1 MNGSIFRKAIAI
13 GILSSTFGIAS
24 IALSTTSASASSVI
38 TAATAA
44 LPKFGDNG
52 PEVVR
57 LQEAIMARGFT
68 IKGGVTGTYS
78 EATRSA
84 LKSLQKVAG
93 FKASGTLDE
102 KTAKFLGLVDVVALS
117 SSSLPA
123 VGASGDAVWSVQQ
136 ALINSGFAVKG
147 GADGKFGL
155 ATTIALG
162 KFQAAK
168 GLTVTKV
175 VDEATAI
182 ALGMLQAPKSVVVSS
197 VVVASAKTSATTAT
211 PAAVVTS
218 NYPKLGDR
226 SETVKAIQTVLMND
240 SIGLVGGADGRFGKG
255 TSAAI
260 AEYQKRRGLNI
271 TGSMDDATNAA
282 MFAAPVAASVAPV
295 AATTAMTF
303 ETLPARGQTGELVR
317 ALQNALI
324 ANGTE
329 VKGGADGVFGV
340 ATTVAISN
348 FQAARALNQTKVLDV
363 NTAVALALIPSFESL
378 GLPTLQVFPMQ
389 GGCGFSDTW
398 HDPRSGGR
406 LHEGVD
412 IMGAKGLAIYAT
424 NDGVISRMSSGG
436 ALGGNVIYVKIPNGT
451 YFYYAHLDSF
461 APGMT
466 AGVPVKAGQIIGYN
480 GSTGSGGSSHLHF
493 EVHPFGG
500 PAVSPYQFVKAVDA
514 CNVTTVLPQS

>member
-13 GILSSTFGIAS
+13 FLLSSTFGIAN
-24 IALSTTSASASSVI
+24 IALSTTSASASPVI
-38 TAATAA
+38 SAAPAA

-57 LQEAIMARGFT
+57 LQQAIAARGFT

-84 LKSLQKVAG
+84 LKSLQRVAG

-117 SSSLPA
+117 SSSLPV

-136 ALINSGFAVKG
+136 ALINSGFVVKG

-155 ATTIALG
+155 ATSIALG

-168 GLTVTKV
+168 GLSVTKV
-175 VDEATAI
+175 VDEATAV
-182 ALGMLQAPKSVVVSS
+182 ALGMLQAPQP
-197 VVVASAKTSATTAT
+197 VVVASVKAVTAT
-211 PAAVVTS
+211 AAAVTS
-218 NYPKLGDR
+218 SFPKQGDR
-226 SETVKAIQTVLMND
+226 SETIKAIQTVLIKD
-240 SIGLVGGADGRFGKG
+240 SIGLVGGADGRFGSG
-255 TSAAI
+255 TAAAI
-260 AEYQKRRGLNI
+260 AEYQRRRGLNV
-271 TGSMDDATNAA
+271 TGLMDDATNAA
-282 MFAAPVAASVAPV
+282 MFSTPAAPEQAPVAPV
-295 AATTAMTF
+295 APVSSAMTY
-303 ETLPARGQTGELVR
+303 ETLPARGQSGDLVR

-340 ATTVAISN
+340 ATTIAITN
-348 FQAARALNQTKVLDV
+348 FQASRALNQTSVLDV
-363 NTAVALALIPSFESL
+363 NTAVALTLIPTLESL

-389 GGCGFSDTW
+389 GRCGFTDTW
-398 HDPRSGGR
+398 GQSRSEGR
-406 LHEGVD
+406 SHEGTDV
-412 IMGAKGLAIYAT
+412 MGARGLALYAT
-424 NDGVISRMSSGG
+424 NDGVISKVSTGG
-436 ALGGNVIYVKIPNGT
+436 RLGGNAIYVKIPNGT

-461 APGMT
+461 AAGMA
-466 AGVPVKAGQIIGYN
+466 AGVPVKAGQIIGYV
-480 GSTGSGGSSHLHF
+480 GSTGTTTPHLHF

-500 PAVSPYQFVKAVDA
+500 AAINPYAILKAADA
-514 CNVTTVLPQS
+514 CNVMDVLPQP

>member
-1 MNGSIFRKAIAI
+1 MNSNLLRKVIAI
-13 GILSSTFGIAS
+13 GALSATFGIA
-24 IALSTTSASASSVI
+24 ATTVSAT
-38 TAATAA
+38 TAAASPVVSAA
-44 LPKFGDNG
+44 VSQLPKFGDNG

-57 LQEAIMARGFT
+57 LQEAIMARGFS
-68 IKGGVTGTYS
+68 IKGGVTGVYS
-78 EATRSA
+78 DATRSA

-93 FKASGTLDE
+93 FKATGTLDE

-123 VGASGDAVWSVQQ
+123 VGATGDAVWSVQQ
-136 ALINSGFAVKG
+136 ALINNGFAVKG

-162 KFQAAK
+162 KFQSAK
-168 GLTVTKV
+168 GLPLTKV

-182 ALGMLQAPKSVVVSS
+182 ALGMLAAPKTVVTASVKTASAVVVKPSS
-197 VVVASAKTSATTAT
+197 F
-211 PAAVVTS
+211 
-218 NYPKLGDR
+218 PKQGDR
-226 SETVKAIQTVLMND
+226 SDQVKAIQTVLIND
-240 SIGLVGGADGRFGKG
+240 VIGLVGGADGRFGAG

-260 AEYQKRRGLNI
+260 AEYQRRRGLNI
-271 TGSMDDATNAA
+271 TGTMDDATNAA
-282 MFAAPVAASVAPV
+282 MFAAPAPAPAVAVE
-295 AATTAMTF
+295 ATATSMTF
-303 ETLPARGQTGELVR
+303 ETLPARGQSGELVR

-340 ATTVAISN
+340 ATTVAITN
-348 FQAARALNQTKVLDV
+348 FQIARGLNQTKVLDV
-363 NTAVALALIPSFESL
+363 NTAVALALIPSLESL

-389 GGCGFSDTW
+389 GRCSFSDTW
-398 HDPRSGGR
+398 KQARPGGR

-424 NDGVISRMSSGG
+424 NDGVISRMSTGG
-436 ALGGNVIYVKIPNGT
+436 VLGGNAIYLTIPNGT

-461 APGMT
+461 APGI
-466 AGVPVKAGQIIGYN
+466 APGVSVRAGQIIGYN
-480 GSTGSGGSSHLHF
+480 GETGHAGSPHLHF

>member
-1 MNGSIFRKAIAI
+1 MNGSILRKTIAI
-13 GILSSTFGIAS
+13 GLLSSTFGIAS
-24 IALSTTSASASSVI
+24 IAMSTTSASASPLI
-38 TAATAA
+38 TAAPAA

-68 IKGGVTGTYS
+68 IKGGVTGSYS

-155 ATTIALG
+155 ATTIALS

-175 VDEATAI
+175 VDEATAV
-182 ALGMLQAPKSVVVSS
+182 ALGMLSAPKV
-197 VVVASAKTSATTAT
+197 VVVASVKTVAAA

-218 NYPKLGDR
+218 NFPKLGDR
-226 SETVKAIQTVLMND
+226 SETVKAIQTVLIND

-282 MFAAPVAASVAPV
+282 MFAAPVATPAAPV
-295 AATTAMTF
+295 AAATSMTY
-303 ETLPARGQTGELVR
+303 ETLPARGQSGDLVR

-340 ATTVAISN
+340 ATTLAISN

-398 HDPRSGGR
+398 HQPRSGGR

-424 NDGVISRMSSGG
+424 NDGVISRMSTGG
-436 ALGGNVIYVKIPNGT
+436 ALGGNSIYVKIPNGT
-451 YFYYAHLDSF
+451 YFFYAHLDSF
-461 APGMT
+461 APGIA

-480 GSTGSGGSSHLHF
+480 GSTGTTTPHLHF

-500 PAVSPYQFVKAVDA
+500 PAVNPYQFVKAVDA
-514 CNVTTVLPQS
+514 CNVTTVLPQP

>member
-1 MNGSIFRKAIAI
+1 MNGSILRKAIAI

-24 IALSTTSASASSVI
+24 IALSTTSASASPVMSAI
-38 TAATAA
+38 PAA
-44 LPKFGDNG
+44 LSKFGDNG

-57 LQEAIMARGFT
+57 LQEAILARGFT
-68 IKGGVTGTYS
+68 LKGGVTGSYS
-78 EATRSA
+78 QATRSA

-93 FKASGTLDE
+93 LKASGALDE
-102 KTAKFLGLVDVVALS
+102 KTAKFLGLVDVVALN

-136 ALINSGFAVKG
+136 ALINSGFTVKG

-155 ATTIALG
+155 ATTIALA

-182 ALGMLQAPKSVVVSS
+182 ALGMLSAPKPVVI
-197 VVVASAKTSATTAT
+197 ASAKAVTT
-211 PAAVVTS
+211 PAAPAAIVSS
-218 NYPKLGDR
+218 NLPKIGDR
-226 SETVKAIQTVLMND
+226 SETVKAIQTVLIKD

-271 TGSMDDATNAA
+271 TGLMDDATNAV
-282 MFAAPVAASVAPV
+282 MFAAPVAKPTAPV
-295 AATTAMTF
+295 VAVTTAMTY
-303 ETLPARGQTGELVR
+303 ETLPARGQSGELVR

-340 ATTVAISN
+340 ATTVALGN
-348 FQAARALNQTKVLDV
+348 FQASRALNQTKVLDV

-389 GGCGFSDTW
+389 GGCGFTDTW
-398 HDPRSGGR
+398 HAPRSGGR

-412 IMGAKGLAIYAT
+412 IIGAKGLAIYAT
-424 NDGVISRMSSGG
+424 NDGVISRMSTGG
-436 ALGGNVIYVKIPNGT
+436 ALGGNAIYVKIPNGT

-461 APGMT
+461 APGIA

-480 GSTGSGGSSHLHF
+480 GSTGSTTPHLHF

-500 PAVSPYQFVKAVDA
+500 PAVNPYQFVKAVDA
-514 CNVTTVLPQS
+514 CNVTTVLPQP

>member
-13 GILSSTFGIAS
+13 SILSSTFGIAS
-24 IALSTTSASASSVI
+24 IALSTTSASASPVI
-38 TAATAA
+38 SAAPAT

-68 IKGGVTGTYS
+68 IKGGVTGSYS

-93 FKASGTLDE
+93 FKASGTLDA

-136 ALINSGFAVKG
+136 ALINSGFTVKG

-162 KFQAAK
+162 KFQTAK
-168 GLTVTKV
+168 GLKVTKV
-175 VDEATAI
+175 VDESTAI
-182 ALGMLQAPKSVVVSS
+182 ALGMLSAPKPVVIASVKT
-197 VVVASAKTSATTAT
+197 VAA
-211 PAAVVTS
+211 P
-218 NYPKLGDR
+218 
-226 SETVKAIQTVLMND
+226 
-240 SIGLVGGADGRFGKG
+240 
-255 TSAAI
+255 
-260 AEYQKRRGLNI
+260 
-271 TGSMDDATNAA
+271 
-282 MFAAPVAASVAPV
+282 AAPVAAPAAPAATAP
-295 AATTAMTF
+295 AATTMSF
-303 ETLPARGQTGELVR
+303 ETLPARGQSGELVR

-389 GGCGFSDTW
+389 GGCGYSDTW

-424 NDGVISRMSSGG
+424 NDGVISRMSTGG
-436 ALGGNVIYVKIPNGT
+436 ALGGNAIYIKIPNGT

-461 APGMT
+461 APGIA

-480 GSTGSGGSSHLHF
+480 GSTGSGGSTHLHF

-514 CNVTTVLPQS
+514 CNVTTLLPQS

>member
-13 GILSSTFGIAS
+13 AILSSTFGIAS
-24 IALSTTSASASSVI
+24 IALSTTSASASPVI
-38 TAATAA
+38 TAATTA

-52 PEVVR
+52 PEVIR
-57 LQEAIMARGFT
+57 LQEAIMARGFS
-68 IKGGVTGTYS
+68 IKGGVTGLYS

-182 ALGMLQAPKSVVVSS
+182 ALGMLSAPKP
-197 VVVASAKTSATTAT
+197 VVVASAKTVTA
-211 PAAVVTS
+211 S
-218 NYPKLGDR
+218 
-226 SETVKAIQTVLMND
+226 
-240 SIGLVGGADGRFGKG
+240 
-255 TSAAI
+255 
-260 AEYQKRRGLNI
+260 
-271 TGSMDDATNAA
+271 
-282 MFAAPVAASVAPV
+282 AAPVAAPAAPV
-295 AATTAMTF
+295 AATTVMTF
-303 ETLPARGQTGELVR
+303 ETLPARGQSGELVR

-389 GGCGFSDTW
+389 GGCGFTDTW

-412 IMGAKGLAIYAT
+412 IIGAKGLAIYAT
-424 NDGVISRMSSGG
+424 NDGVISRMSTGG
-436 ALGGNVIYVKIPNGT
+436 ALGGNAIYVKIPNGT

-461 APGMT
+461 APGMA

-480 GSTGSGGSSHLHF
+480 GSTGTGSPHLHF

-500 PAVSPYQFVKAVDA
+500 PAVNPYQFVKAVDA

>member
-24 IALSTTSASASSVI
+24 VAMSTTSASASPVI
-38 TAATAA
+38 SAAPAA
-44 LPKFGDNG
+44 LPAFGDNG

-57 LQEAIMARGFT
+57 LQQAILARGFT
-68 IKGGVTGTYS
+68 IKGGVTGSYS

-93 FKASGTLDE
+93 FKASGMLDE

-162 KFQAAK
+162 KFQSAK

-175 VDEATAI
+175 VDEATAV
-182 ALGMLQAPKSVVVSS
+182 ALGMLSAPQP
-197 VVVASAKTSATTAT
+197 VVVASAKTVAT
-211 PAAVVTS
+211 PAAVVPS
-218 NYPKLGDR
+218 NFPKQGDR
-226 SETVKAIQTVLMND
+226 SETVKAIQTVLIKD
-240 SIGLVGGADGRFGKG
+240 SIGLVGGADGRFGVG

-260 AEYQKRRGLNI
+260 AEYQRRRGLNI

-282 MFAAPVAASVAPV
+282 MFAAPVVAPV
-295 AATTAMTF
+295 AAPAAPVAAATTAMTF
-303 ETLPARGQTGELVR
+303 ETLPARGQSGEFVR

-324 ANGTE
+324 ANGTDI
-329 VKGGADGVFGV
+329 KGGADGVFGV

-389 GGCGFSDTW
+389 GGCGFTDTW
-398 HDPRSGGR
+398 HQPRSGGR

-424 NDGVISRMSSGG
+424 NDGVISRMSTGG
-436 ALGGNVIYVKIPNGT
+436 ALGGNAIYVKIPNGT

-461 APGMT
+461 APGIA

-480 GSTGSGGSSHLHF
+480 GSTGSTTPHLHF

-500 PAVSPYQFVKAVDA
+500 PAVNPYQFVKAVDA
-514 CNVTTVLPQS
+514 CNVTTVLPQP

>member
-1 MNGSIFRKAIAI
+1 MNGSILRKTIAI
-13 GILSSTFGIAS
+13 GLLSSTFGIAS
-24 IALSTTSASASSVI
+24 IAMSTTSASASPLI
-38 TAATAA
+38 TAAPAA

-68 IKGGVTGTYS
+68 IKGGVTGSYS

-155 ATTIALG
+155 ATTIALS

-175 VDEATAI
+175 VDEATAV
-182 ALGMLQAPKSVVVSS
+182 ALGMLSAPKV
-197 VVVASAKTSATTAT
+197 VVVASVKTVAAA

-218 NYPKLGDR
+218 NFPKLGDR
-226 SETVKAIQTVLMND
+226 SETVKAIQTVLIND

-271 TGSMDDATNAA
+271 TGTMDDATNAA
-282 MFAAPVAASVAPV
+282 MFAAPVATPAAPV
-295 AATTAMTF
+295 AAATSMTY
-303 ETLPARGQTGELVR
+303 ETLPARGQSGDLVR

-363 NTAVALALIPSFESL
+363 NTAVALGLIPSFESL

-389 GGCGFSDTW
+389 GGCGFTDTW

-412 IMGAKGLAIYAT
+412 IIGAKGLAIYAT
-424 NDGVISRMSSGG
+424 NDGVISRMSTGG
-436 ALGGNVIYVKIPNGT
+436 ALGGNAIYVKIPNGT

-461 APGMT
+461 APGMA

-480 GSTGSGGSSHLHF
+480 GSTGTTTPHLHF

-500 PAVSPYQFVKAVDA
+500 PAVNPYQFVKAVDA
-514 CNVTTVLPQS
+514 CNVTTVLPQP

>member
-1 MNGSIFRKAIAI
+1 MNGSILRKTIAI
-13 GILSSTFGIAS
+13 GLLSSTFGIAS
-24 IALSTTSASASSVI
+24 IAMSTTSASASPLI
-38 TAATAA
+38 TAAPAA

-68 IKGGVTGTYS
+68 IKGGVTGSYS

-155 ATTIALG
+155 ATTIALS

-175 VDEATAI
+175 VDEATAV
-182 ALGMLQAPKSVVVSS
+182 ALGMLSAPKV
-197 VVVASAKTSATTAT
+197 VVVASVKTVAAA

-218 NYPKLGDR
+218 NFPKLGDR
-226 SETVKAIQTVLMND
+226 SETVKAIQTVLIND

-271 TGSMDDATNAA
+271 TGTMDDATNAA
-282 MFAAPVAASVAPV
+282 MFAAPVAPPAAPV
-295 AATTAMTF
+295 AAATSMTY
-303 ETLPARGQTGELVR
+303 ETLPARGQSGDLVR

-389 GGCGFSDTW
+389 GGCGFTDTW
-398 HDPRSGGR
+398 HAPRSGGR

-412 IMGAKGLAIYAT
+412 IIGAKGLAIYAT
-424 NDGVISRMSSGG
+424 NDGVISRMSTGG
-436 ALGGNVIYVKIPNGT
+436 ALGGNAIYVKIPNGT

-461 APGMT
+461 APGMA

-480 GSTGSGGSSHLHF
+480 GSTGTTTPHLHF

-500 PAVSPYQFVKAVDA
+500 PAVNPYQFVKAVDA
-514 CNVTTVLPQS
+514 CNVTTVLPQP

>member
-1 MNGSIFRKAIAI
+1 MNGSILRKTIAI
-13 GILSSTFGIAS
+13 GLLSSTFGIAS
-24 IALSTTSASASSVI
+24 IAMSTTFASASPLI
-38 TAATAA
+38 TAAPAA

-68 IKGGVTGTYS
+68 IKGGVTGSYS

-155 ATTIALG
+155 ATTIALS

-168 GLTVTKV
+168 GLTVSKV
-175 VDEATAI
+175 VDEATAV
-182 ALGMLQAPKSVVVSS
+182 ALGMLSAPKV
-197 VVVASAKTSATTAT
+197 VVVASVKTVAAA

-218 NYPKLGDR
+218 NFPKLGDR
-226 SETVKAIQTVLMND
+226 SETVKAIQTVLIND

-282 MFAAPVAASVAPV
+282 MFAAPVATPAAPV
-295 AATTAMTF
+295 AAATSMTY
-303 ETLPARGQTGELVR
+303 ETLPARGQSGELVR

-340 ATTVAISN
+340 ATTVALGN
-348 FQAARALNQTKVLDV
+348 FQASRALNQTKVLDV

-389 GGCGFSDTW
+389 GGCGFTDTW
-398 HDPRSGGR
+398 HAPRSGGR

-412 IMGAKGLAIYAT
+412 IIGAKGLAIYAT
-424 NDGVISRMSSGG
+424 NDGVISRMSTGG
-436 ALGGNVIYVKIPNGT
+436 ALGGNAIYVKIPNGT

-461 APGMT
+461 APGMA

-480 GSTGSGGSSHLHF
+480 GSTGSTTPHLHF

-500 PAVSPYQFVKAVDA
+500 PAVNPYQFVKAVDA
-514 CNVTTVLPQS
+514 CHVTTVLPQP

>member
-1 MNGSIFRKAIAI
+1 MNGSILRKTIAI
-13 GILSSTFGIAS
+13 GLLSSTFGIAS
-24 IALSTTSASASSVI
+24 IAMSTTSASASPLI
-38 TAATAA
+38 TAAPAA

-68 IKGGVTGTYS
+68 IKGGVTGSYS

-155 ATTIALG
+155 ATTIALS

-175 VDEATAI
+175 VDEATAV
-182 ALGMLQAPKSVVVSS
+182 ALGMLSAPKV
-197 VVVASAKTSATTAT
+197 VVVASVKTVAAA

-218 NYPKLGDR
+218 NFPKLGDR
-226 SETVKAIQTVLMND
+226 SETVKAIQTVLIND

-282 MFAAPVAASVAPV
+282 MFAAPVAPPAAPV
-295 AATTAMTF
+295 AAATSMTY
-303 ETLPARGQTGELVR
+303 ETLPARGQSGDLVR

-363 NTAVALALIPSFESL
+363 NTAVALGLIPSFESL

-389 GGCGFSDTW
+389 GGCGFTDTW

-412 IMGAKGLAIYAT
+412 IIGAKGLAIYAT
-424 NDGVISRMSSGG
+424 NDGVISRMSTGG
-436 ALGGNVIYVKIPNGT
+436 ALGGNAIYVKIPNGT

-461 APGMT
+461 APGMA

-480 GSTGSGGSSHLHF
+480 GSTGTTTPHLHF

-500 PAVSPYQFVKAVDA
+500 PAVNPYQFVKAVDA
-514 CNVTTVLPQS
+514 CNVTTVLPQP

>member
-1 MNGSIFRKAIAI
+1 MNSNLLRKVIAI
-13 GILSSTFGIAS
+13 GALSATFGIA
-24 IALSTTSASASSVI
+24 ATTVSAT
-38 TAATAA
+38 TAAASPVVSAA
-44 LPKFGDNG
+44 VSQLPKFGDNG

-57 LQEAIMARGFT
+57 LQEAIMARGFS
-68 IKGGVTGTYS
+68 IKGGVTGAYS
-78 EATRSA
+78 DATRSA

-93 FKASGTLDE
+93 FKATGTLDE

-123 VGASGDAVWSVQQ
+123 VGATGDAVWSVQQ
-136 ALINSGFAVKG
+136 ALINNGFAVKG

-162 KFQAAK
+162 KFQSAK
-168 GLTVTKV
+168 GLPLTKV

-182 ALGMLQAPKSVVVSS
+182 ALGMLAAPKTVVTASVKTASAVVVKPSS
-197 VVVASAKTSATTAT
+197 F
-211 PAAVVTS
+211 
-218 NYPKLGDR
+218 PKQGDR
-226 SETVKAIQTVLMND
+226 SDQVKAIQTVLIND
-240 SIGLVGGADGRFGKG
+240 VIGLVGGADGRFGAG

-260 AEYQKRRGLNI
+260 AEYQRRRGLNI
-271 TGSMDDATNAA
+271 TGTMDDATNAA
-282 MFAAPVAASVAPV
+282 MFAAPAPAPAVAVE
-295 AATTAMTF
+295 ATATSMTF
-303 ETLPARGQTGELVR
+303 ETLPARGQSGELVR
-317 ALQNALI
+317 TLQNALI

-340 ATTVAISN
+340 ATTVAITN
-348 FQAARALNQTKVLDV
+348 FQIARGLNQTKVLDV
-363 NTAVALALIPSFESL
+363 NTAVALALIPSLESL

-389 GGCGFSDTW
+389 GRCSFSDTW
-398 HDPRSGGR
+398 KQARPGGR

-424 NDGVISRMSSGG
+424 NDGVISRMSTGG
-436 ALGGNVIYVKIPNGT
+436 VLGGNAIYLTIPNGT

-461 APGMT
+461 APGI
-466 AGVPVKAGQIIGYN
+466 APGVSVRAGQIIGYN
-480 GSTGSGGSSHLHF
+480 GETGHAGSPHLHF

>member
-24 IALSTTSASASSVI
+24 IALSTTSASASPVI
-38 TAATAA
+38 SAAPAA

-57 LQEAIMARGFT
+57 LQEAIMARGFS
-68 IKGGVTGTYS
+68 IKGGVTGSYS

-93 FKASGTLDE
+93 FKASGMLDE

-117 SSSLPA
+117 ASSLPV

-182 ALGMLQAPKSVVVSS
+182 ALGMLSAPKP
-197 VVVASAKTSATTAT
+197 VVVASVKTSATTAT

-218 NYPKLGDR
+218 NFPKLGDR
-226 SETVKAIQTVLMND
+226 SETVKAIQTVLIND

-282 MFAAPVAASVAPV
+282 MFAAPVAAPVAPIA
-295 AATTAMTF
+295 AATTMTF
-303 ETLPARGQTGELVR
+303 ETLPARGQSGDLVR

-324 ANGTE
+324 ANGTA

-389 GGCGFSDTW
+389 GGCGFTDTW

-412 IMGAKGLAIYAT
+412 IIGAKGLAIYAT
-424 NDGVISRMSSGG
+424 NDGVISRMSTGG
-436 ALGGNVIYVKIPNGT
+436 ALGGNAIYVKIPNGT

-461 APGMT
+461 APGMA

-480 GSTGSGGSSHLHF
+480 GSTGSTTPHLHF

-500 PAVSPYQFVKAVDA
+500 PAVNPYQFVKAVDA
-514 CNVTTVLPQS
+514 CNVTTVLPQP

>member
-1 MNGSIFRKAIAI
+1 M
-13 GILSSTFGIAS
+13 
-24 IALSTTSASASSVI
+24 
-38 TAATAA
+38 
-44 LPKFGDNG
+44 
-52 PEVVR
+52 
-57 LQEAIMARGFT
+57 
-68 IKGGVTGTYS
+68 
-78 EATRSA
+78 
-84 LKSLQKVAG
+84 
-93 FKASGTLDE
+93 LDE

-162 KFQAAK
+162 KFQSAK

-175 VDEATAI
+175 VDEATAV
-182 ALGMLQAPKSVVVSS
+182 ALGMLSAPQP
-197 VVVASAKTSATTAT
+197 VVVASAKTVAT
-211 PAAVVTS
+211 PAAVVPS
-218 NYPKLGDR
+218 NFPKQGDR
-226 SETVKAIQTVLMND
+226 SETVKAIQTVLIKD
-240 SIGLVGGADGRFGKG
+240 SIGLVGGADGRFGVG

-260 AEYQKRRGLNI
+260 AEYQRRRGLNI

-282 MFAAPVAASVAPV
+282 MFAAPVVAPV
-295 AATTAMTF
+295 AAPAAPVAAATTAMTF
-303 ETLPARGQTGELVR
+303 ETLPARGQSGEFVR

-324 ANGTE
+324 ANGTDI
-329 VKGGADGVFGV
+329 KGGADGVFGV

-348 FQAARALNQTKVLDV
+348 FQATRALNQTKVLDV

-389 GGCGFSDTW
+389 GGCGFTDTW
-398 HDPRSGGR
+398 HQPRSGGR

-424 NDGVISRMSSGG
+424 NDGVISRMSTGG
-436 ALGGNVIYVKIPNGT
+436 ALGGNAIYVKIANGT

-461 APGMT
+461 APGIA

-480 GSTGSGGSSHLHF
+480 GSTGSTTPHLHF

-500 PAVSPYQFVKAVDA
+500 PAVNPYQFVKAVDA
-514 CNVTTVLPQS
+514 CNVTTVLPQP

>member
-1 MNGSIFRKAIAI
+1 MNGSILRKAIAI

-24 IALSTTSASASSVI
+24 IAMSTTSASASSAI
-38 TAATAA
+38 SAAPAA

-52 PEVVR
+52 PEVIR
-57 LQEAIMARGFT
+57 LQQAILARGFT
-68 IKGGVTGTYS
+68 IKGGVTGSYS

-93 FKASGTLDE
+93 FKASGMLDE

-117 SSSLPA
+117 ASSLPV

-182 ALGMLQAPKSVVVSS
+182 ALGMLSAPKP
-197 VVVASAKTSATTAT
+197 VVVASVKTSATTAT

-218 NYPKLGDR
+218 NFPKLGDR
-226 SETVKAIQTVLMND
+226 SETVKAIQTVLIND

-282 MFAAPVAASVAPV
+282 MFAAPVAAPVAPIA
-295 AATTAMTF
+295 AATTMTF
-303 ETLPARGQTGELVR
+303 ETLPARGQSGDLVR

-324 ANGTE
+324 ANGTA

-389 GGCGFSDTW
+389 GGCGFTDTW
-398 HDPRSGGR
+398 HAPRSGGR

-412 IMGAKGLAIYAT
+412 IIGAKGLAIYAT
-424 NDGVISRMSSGG
+424 NDGVISRMSTGG
-436 ALGGNVIYVKIPNGT
+436 ALGGNAIYVKIPNGT

-461 APGMT
+461 APGIA

-480 GSTGSGGSSHLHF
+480 GSTGSTTPHLHF

-500 PAVSPYQFVKAVDA
+500 PAVNPYQFVKAVDA
-514 CNVTTVLPQS
+514 CNVTTVLPQP

>member
-24 IALSTTSASASSVI
+24 IAMSTTSASASSAI
-38 TAATAA
+38 SAAPAA

-52 PEVVR
+52 PEVIR
-57 LQEAIMARGFT
+57 LQQAILARGFT
-68 IKGGVTGTYS
+68 IKGGVTGSYS

-93 FKASGTLDE
+93 FKASGMLDE

-162 KFQAAK
+162 KFQSAK

-175 VDEATAI
+175 VDEATAV
-182 ALGMLQAPKSVVVSS
+182 ALGMLSAPQP
-197 VVVASAKTSATTAT
+197 VVVASAKTVAT
-211 PAAVVTS
+211 PAAVVPS
-218 NYPKLGDR
+218 NFPKQGDR
-226 SETVKAIQTVLMND
+226 SETVKAIQTVLIKD
-240 SIGLVGGADGRFGKG
+240 SIGLVGGADGRFGVG

-260 AEYQKRRGLNI
+260 AEYQRRRGLNI

-282 MFAAPVAASVAPV
+282 MFAAPVVAPV
-295 AATTAMTF
+295 AAPAAPVAAATTAMTF
-303 ETLPARGQTGELVR
+303 ETLPARGQSGEFVR

-324 ANGTE
+324 ANGTDI
-329 VKGGADGVFGV
+329 KGGADGVFGV

-389 GGCGFSDTW
+389 GGCGFTDTW
-398 HDPRSGGR
+398 HQPRSGGR

-424 NDGVISRMSSGG
+424 NDGVISRMSTGG
-436 ALGGNVIYVKIPNGT
+436 ALGGNAIYVKIPNGT

-461 APGMT
+461 APGIA

-480 GSTGSGGSSHLHF
+480 GSTGSTTPHLHF

-500 PAVSPYQFVKAVDA
+500 PAVNPYQFVKAVDA
-514 CNVTTVLPQS
+514 CNVTTVLPQP

>member
-1 MNGSIFRKAIAI
+1 MNSNLLRKVIAI
-13 GILSSTFGIAS
+13 GALSATFGIA
-24 IALSTTSASASSVI
+24 ATTVSAT
-38 TAATAA
+38 TAAASPVVSAA
-44 LPKFGDNG
+44 VSQLPKFGDNG

-57 LQEAIMARGFT
+57 LQEAIMARGFS
-68 IKGGVTGTYS
+68 IKGGVTGAYS
-78 EATRSA
+78 DATRSA

-93 FKASGTLDE
+93 FKATGTLDE

-123 VGASGDAVWSVQQ
+123 VGATGDAVWSVQQ
-136 ALINSGFAVKG
+136 ALINNGFAVKG

-162 KFQAAK
+162 KFQSAK
-168 GLTVTKV
+168 GLPLTKV

-182 ALGMLQAPKSVVVSS
+182 ALGMLAAPKTVVTASVKTASAVVVKPSLF
-197 VVVASAKTSATTAT
+197 
-211 PAAVVTS
+211 
-218 NYPKLGDR
+218 PKQGDR
-226 SETVKAIQTVLMND
+226 SDQVKAIQTVLIND
-240 SIGLVGGADGRFGKG
+240 VIGLVGGADGRFGAG

-260 AEYQKRRGLNI
+260 AEYQRRRGLNI
-271 TGSMDDATNAA
+271 TGTMDDATNAA
-282 MFAAPVAASVAPV
+282 MFAAPAPAPAVAVE
-295 AATTAMTF
+295 ATATSMTF
-303 ETLPARGQTGELVR
+303 ETLPARGQSGELVR
-317 ALQNALI
+317 TLQNALI

-340 ATTVAISN
+340 ATTVAITN
-348 FQAARALNQTKVLDV
+348 FQIARGLNQTKVLDV
-363 NTAVALALIPSFESL
+363 NTAVALALIPSLESL

-389 GGCGFSDTW
+389 GRCSFSDTW
-398 HDPRSGGR
+398 KQARPGGR

-424 NDGVISRMSSGG
+424 NDGVISRMSTGG
-436 ALGGNVIYVKIPNGT
+436 VLGGNAIYLTIPNGT

-461 APGMT
+461 APGI
-466 AGVPVKAGQIIGYN
+466 APGVSVRAGQIIGYN
-480 GSTGSGGSSHLHF
+480 GETGHAGSPHLHF

>member
-1 MNGSIFRKAIAI
+1 MNSNLLRKVIAI
-13 GILSSTFGIAS
+13 GALSATFGIA
-24 IALSTTSASASSVI
+24 ATTVSAT
-38 TAATAA
+38 TAAASPVVSAA
-44 LPKFGDNG
+44 VSQLPKFGDNG

-57 LQEAIMARGFT
+57 LQEAIMARGFS
-68 IKGGVTGTYS
+68 IKGGVTGAYS
-78 EATRSA
+78 DATRSA

-93 FKASGTLDE
+93 FKATGTLDE

-123 VGASGDAVWSVQQ
+123 VGATGDAVWSVQQ
-136 ALINSGFAVKG
+136 ALINNGFAVKG

-162 KFQAAK
+162 KFQSAK
-168 GLTVTKV
+168 GLPLTKV

-182 ALGMLQAPKSVVVSS
+182 ALGMLAAPKTVAIASVKTASAVVVKPSS
-197 VVVASAKTSATTAT
+197 F
-211 PAAVVTS
+211 
-218 NYPKLGDR
+218 PKQGDR
-226 SETVKAIQTVLMND
+226 SDQVKAIQTVLIND
-240 SIGLVGGADGRFGKG
+240 VIGLVGGADGRFGAG

-260 AEYQKRRGLNI
+260 AEYQRRRGLNI
-271 TGSMDDATNAA
+271 TGTMDDATNAA
-282 MFAAPVAASVAPV
+282 MFAAPAPAPAVAVE
-295 AATTAMTF
+295 ATATSMTF
-303 ETLPARGQTGELVR
+303 ETLPARGQSGELVR
-317 ALQNALI
+317 TLQNALI

-340 ATTVAISN
+340 ATTVAITN
-348 FQAARALNQTKVLDV
+348 FQIARGLNQTKVLDV
-363 NTAVALALIPSFESL
+363 NTAVALALIPSLESL
-378 GLPTLQVFPMQ
+378 GLPSLQVFPMQ
-389 GGCGFSDTW
+389 GRCSFSDTW
-398 HDPRSGGR
+398 KQARPGGR

-424 NDGVISRMSSGG
+424 NDGVISRMSTGG
-436 ALGGNVIYVKIPNGT
+436 VLGGNAIYLTIPNGT

-461 APGMT
+461 APGI
-466 AGVPVKAGQIIGYN
+466 APGVSVRAGQIIGYN
-480 GSTGSGGSSHLHF
+480 GETGHAGSPHLHF

>member
-1 MNGSIFRKAIAI
+1 MNSNLLRKAIAI
-13 GILSSTFGIAS
+13 GLLSSTFGIAS
-24 IALSTTSASASSVI
+24 IALSTTSASASPVI
-38 TAATAA
+38 SAAPAA

-57 LQEAIMARGFT
+57 LQEAIMARGFSIT
-68 IKGGVTGTYS
+68 GGVTGSYS

-84 LKSLQKVAG
+84 LKSLQKIAG
-93 FKASGTLDE
+93 FKASGMLDE

-162 KFQAAK
+162 KFQTAK

-182 ALGMLQAPKSVVVSS
+182 ALGMLSAPKP
-197 VVVASAKTSATTAT
+197 VVVASAKTVTA
-211 PAAVVTS
+211 AAVVNS
-218 NYPKLGDR
+218 SFPKLGDR
-226 SETVKAIQTVLMND
+226 SETVKAIQTVLIKD
-240 SIGLVGGADGRFGKG
+240 SIGLVGGADGRFGAG

-271 TGSMDDATNAA
+271 TGSMDDATNAV
-282 MFAAPVAASVAPV
+282 MFAASVAAPVPV
-295 AATTAMTF
+295 AVTATAMTF
-303 ETLPARGQTGELVR
+303 ETLPARGQSGDLVR

-329 VKGGADGVFGV
+329 IKGGADGVFGV
-340 ATTVAISN
+340 ATTVALGN
-348 FQAARALNQTKVLDV
+348 FQTARALNQTKVLDV
-363 NTAVALALIPSFESL
+363 NTAVALALIPTLESL

-389 GGCGFSDTW
+389 GRCGFTDTW
-398 HDPRSGGR
+398 GQARSEGR
-406 LHEGVD
+406 SHEGTDV
-412 IMGAKGLAIYAT
+412 MGARGLALYAT
-424 NDGVISRMSSGG
+424 NDGVISRMSTGG
-436 ALGGNVIYVKIPNGT
+436 RLGGNVIYVKIPNGT

-461 APGMT
+461 APGMA
-466 AGVPVKAGQIIGYN
+466 AGVPVKAGQIIGYV
-480 GSTGSGGSSHLHF
+480 GSTGDAGTPHLHF

-500 PAVSPYQFVKAVDA
+500 AAVNPYAILKAADA
-514 CNVTTVLPQS
+514 CNVLDVLPQP

>member
-13 GILSSTFGIAS
+13 GILSSSFGIAS
-24 IALSTTSASASSVI
+24 IAMSTTSASASPAIS
-38 TAATAA
+38 AAPAA

-52 PEVVR
+52 PEVIR
-57 LQEAIMARGFT
+57 LQQAILARGFT
-68 IKGGVTGTYS
+68 IKGGVTGSYS

-93 FKASGTLDE
+93 FKASGMLDE

-162 KFQAAK
+162 KFQSAK

-175 VDEATAI
+175 VDEATAV
-182 ALGMLQAPKSVVVSS
+182 ALGMLSAPQP
-197 VVVASAKTSATTAT
+197 VVVASAKTVAT
-211 PAAVVTS
+211 PAAVVPS
-218 NYPKLGDR
+218 NFPKQGDR
-226 SETVKAIQTVLMND
+226 SETVKAIQTVLIKD
-240 SIGLVGGADGRFGKG
+240 SIGLVGGADGRFGVG

-260 AEYQKRRGLNI
+260 AEYQRRRGLNI

-282 MFAAPVAASVAPV
+282 MFAAPVVAPV
-295 AATTAMTF
+295 AAPAAPVAAATTAMTF
-303 ETLPARGQTGELVR
+303 ETLPARGQSGEFVR

-324 ANGTE
+324 ANGTDI
-329 VKGGADGVFGV
+329 KGGADGVFGV

-389 GGCGFSDTW
+389 GGCGFTDTW
-398 HDPRSGGR
+398 HQPRSGGR

-424 NDGVISRMSSGG
+424 NDGVISRMSTGG
-436 ALGGNVIYVKIPNGT
+436 ALGGNAIYVKIPNGT

-461 APGMT
+461 APGIA

-480 GSTGSGGSSHLHF
+480 GSTGSTTPHLHF

-500 PAVSPYQFVKAVDA
+500 PAVNPYQFVKAVDA
-514 CNVTTVLPQS
+514 CNVTTVLPQP

>member
-1 MNGSIFRKAIAI
+1 MNGSILRKTIAI
-13 GILSSTFGIAS
+13 GLLSSTFGIAS
-24 IALSTTSASASSVI
+24 IAMSTTSASASPLI
-38 TAATAA
+38 TAAPAA

-68 IKGGVTGTYS
+68 IKGGVTGSYS

-155 ATTIALG
+155 ATTIALS

-175 VDEATAI
+175 VDEATAV
-182 ALGMLQAPKSVVVSS
+182 ALGMLSAPKV
-197 VVVASAKTSATTAT
+197 VVVASVKTVAAA

-218 NYPKLGDR
+218 NFPKLGDR
-226 SETVKAIQTVLMND
+226 SETVKAIQTVLIND

-282 MFAAPVAASVAPV
+282 MFAAPVATPAAPV
-295 AATTAMTF
+295 AAATSMTY
-303 ETLPARGQTGELVR
+303 ETLPARGQSGDLVR

-363 NTAVALALIPSFESL
+363 TTAVALALIPSFESL

-389 GGCGFSDTW
+389 GGCGFTDTW

-412 IMGAKGLAIYAT
+412 IIGAKGLAIYAT
-424 NDGVISRMSSGG
+424 NDGVISRMSTGG
-436 ALGGNVIYVKIPNGT
+436 ALGGNAIYVKIPNGT

-461 APGMT
+461 APGMA

-480 GSTGSGGSSHLHF
+480 GSTGTTTPHLHF

-500 PAVSPYQFVKAVDA
+500 PAVNPYQFVKAVDA
-514 CNVTTVLPQS
+514 CNVTTVLPQP

>member
-1 MNGSIFRKAIAI
+1 MNSNLLRKVIAI
-13 GILSSTFGIAS
+13 GILSSTFGVAS
-24 IALSTTSASASSVI
+24 VALSTNYASASPVI
-38 TAATAA
+38 SAAPAA

-57 LQEAIMARGFT
+57 LQEAIMARGFN
-68 IKGGVTGTYS
+68 IKGGVTGSYS

-84 LKSLQKVAG
+84 LRSLQKVAG
-93 FKASGTLDE
+93 FRASGTLDE

-182 ALGMLQAPKSVVVSS
+182 ALGMLQAPKSVVAS
-197 VVVASAKTSATTAT
+197 VVVASTKTVAT
-211 PAAVVTS
+211 PVAVVTS
-218 NYPKLGDR
+218 NFPKQGDR
-226 SETVKAIQTVLMND
+226 SETVKAIQMVLIKD
-240 SIGLVGGADGRFGKG
+240 VIGLVGGADGRFGVG

-260 AEYQKRRGLNI
+260 AEYQRRRGLNI
-271 TGSMDDATNAA
+271 TGTMDDATHAV
-282 MFAAPVAASVAPV
+282 MFAAPVAAPAAPV
-295 AATTAMTF
+295 SAVTSAMTY
-303 ETLPARGQTGELVR
+303 ETLPARGQSGDLVR

-340 ATTVAISN
+340 ATTVAITN

-363 NTAVALALIPSFESL
+363 NTAVALALIPTLESL

-389 GGCGFSDTW
+389 GRCGFTDTW
-398 HDPRSGGR
+398 GQARSEGR
-406 LHEGVD
+406 SHEGTDV
-412 IMGAKGLAIYAT
+412 IGARGLALYAT
-424 NDGVISRMSSGG
+424 NDGVISRMSTGG
-436 ALGGNVIYVKIPNGT
+436 RLGGNAIYVKIPNGT

-461 APGMT
+461 APGMA
-466 AGVPVKAGQIIGYN
+466 AGVPVKAGQIIGYV
-480 GSTGSGGSSHLHF
+480 GSTGTTTPHLHF

-500 PAVSPYQFVKAVDA
+500 AAVNPYAILKAADA
-514 CNVTTVLPQS
+514 CNVMDVLPQP

>member
-1 MNGSIFRKAIAI
+1 MNGSILRKTIAI
-13 GILSSTFGIAS
+13 GLLSSTVGIAS
-24 IALSTTSASASSVI
+24 IAMSTTSASASPLI
-38 TAATAA
+38 TAAPAA

-68 IKGGVTGTYS
+68 IKGGVTGSYS

-155 ATTIALG
+155 ATTIALS

-175 VDEATAI
+175 VDEATAV
-182 ALGMLQAPKSVVVSS
+182 ALGMLSAPKV
-197 VVVASAKTSATTAT
+197 VVVASVKTVAAA

-218 NYPKLGDR
+218 NFPKLGDR
-226 SETVKAIQTVLMND
+226 SETVKAIQTVLIND

-271 TGSMDDATNAA
+271 TGTMDDATNAA
-282 MFAAPVAASVAPV
+282 MFAAPVATPAAPV
-295 AATTAMTF
+295 AAATSMTY
-303 ETLPARGQTGELVR
+303 ETLPARGQSGDLVR

-389 GGCGFSDTW
+389 GGCGFTDTW

-412 IMGAKGLAIYAT
+412 IIGAKGLAIYAT
-424 NDGVISRMSSGG
+424 NDGVISRMSTGG
-436 ALGGNVIYVKIPNGT
+436 RLGGNAIYVKIPNGT

-461 APGMT
+461 APGMA

-480 GSTGSGGSSHLHF
+480 GSTGTTTPHLHF

-500 PAVSPYQFVKAVDA
+500 PAVNPYQFVKAVDA
-514 CNVTTVLPQS
+514 CHVTTVLPQS

>member
-1 MNGSIFRKAIAI
+1 MNSNLLRKVIAI
-13 GILSSTFGIAS
+13 GVLSSTFGIAS
-24 IALSTTSASASSVI
+24 VALSTTSASASPVI
-38 TAATAA
+38 SAAPAA

-68 IKGGVTGTYS
+68 IKGGVTGLYS

-93 FKASGTLDE
+93 FKASGKLDE

-168 GLTVTKV
+168 GLSVTKV

-182 ALGMLQAPKSVVVSS
+182 ALGMLSAPKP
-197 VVVASAKTSATTAT
+197 VVVAAVKAVAA
-211 PAAVVTS
+211 PAAVVPS
-218 NYPKLGDR
+218 NFPKLGDR
-226 SETVKAIQTVLMND
+226 SETVKAIQTVLIND
-240 SIGLVGGADGRFGKG
+240 SIGLVGGADGHFGKG

-271 TGSMDDATNAA
+271 TGSIDDATNAV
-282 MFAAPVAASVAPV
+282 MFAAPVAAPAAPVVV
-295 AATTAMTF
+295 AATTMTF
-303 ETLPARGQTGELVR
+303 ETLPARGQSGELVR

-389 GGCGFSDTW
+389 GGCGFTDTW
-398 HDPRSGGR
+398 HAPRSGGR

-412 IMGAKGLAIYAT
+412 IIGAKGLAIYAT
-424 NDGVISRMSSGG
+424 NDGVISRMSTGG
-436 ALGGNVIYVKIPNGT
+436 ALGGNAIYVKIPNGT

-461 APGMT
+461 APGM
-466 AGVPVKAGQIIGYN
+466 AVGVPVKAGQIIGYN
-480 GSTGSGGSSHLHF
+480 GSTGSTTPHLHF

-500 PAVSPYQFVKAVDA
+500 PAVNPYQFVKAVDA
-514 CNVTTVLPQS
+514 CNVTTVLPQP

>member
-1 MNGSIFRKAIAI
+1 MNGSILRKTIAI
-13 GILSSTFGIAS
+13 GLLSSTFGIAS
-24 IALSTTSASASSVI
+24 IAMSTTSASASPFI
-38 TAATAA
+38 TAAPAA

-68 IKGGVTGTYS
+68 IKGGVTGSYS

-155 ATTIALG
+155 ATTIALS

-175 VDEATAI
+175 VDEATAV
-182 ALGMLQAPKSVVVSS
+182 ALGMLSAPKVVE
-197 VVVASAKTSATTAT
+197 VASVKTVAAA

-218 NYPKLGDR
+218 NFPKLGDR
-226 SETVKAIQTVLMND
+226 SETVKAIQTVLIND

-271 TGSMDDATNAA
+271 TGTMDDATNAA
-282 MFAAPVAASVAPV
+282 MFAAPVATPAAPV
-295 AATTAMTF
+295 AAATSMTY
-303 ETLPARGQTGELVR
+303 ETLPARGQSGDLVR

-363 NTAVALALIPSFESL
+363 TTAVALGLIPSFESL

-389 GGCGFSDTW
+389 GGCGFTDTW

-412 IMGAKGLAIYAT
+412 IIGAKGLAIYAT
-424 NDGVISRMSSGG
+424 NDGVISRMSTGG
-436 ALGGNVIYVKIPNGT
+436 ALGGNAIYVKIPNGT

-461 APGMT
+461 APGMA

-480 GSTGSGGSSHLHF
+480 GSTGTTTPHLHF

-500 PAVSPYQFVKAVDA
+500 PAVNPYQFVKAVDA

>member
-1 MNGSIFRKAIAI
+1 MNSNLFRKVIAI

-24 IALSTTSASASSVI
+24 IAMSTTSASASPVSS
-38 TAATAA
+38 AATAA

-57 LQEAIMARGFT
+57 LQEAIMARGFS
-68 IKGGVTGTYS
+68 IKGGVTGSYS

-84 LKSLQKVAG
+84 LKSLQKIAG

-175 VDEATAI
+175 VDDATAI
-182 ALGMLQAPKSVVVSS
+182 ALGILSAPKP
-197 VVVASAKTSATTAT
+197 VVVASAKTVTAAAT
-211 PAAVVTS
+211 PTAAVNS
-218 NYPKLGDR
+218 NFPKLGER
-226 SETVKAIQTVLMND
+226 SETVKAIQTVLIKD
-240 SIGLVGGADGRFGKG
+240 SIGLVGGADGRFGAG

-271 TGSMDDATNAA
+271 TRSMDDATNAV
-282 MFAAPVAASVAPV
+282 MFATPVAAPAPVAV
-295 AATTAMTF
+295 AATAMTF
-303 ETLPARGQTGELVR
+303 ETLPARGQSGDMVR

-340 ATTVAISN
+340 ATTVALGN
-348 FQAARALNQTKVLDV
+348 FQAARALNQSKVLDV
-363 NTAVALALIPSFESL
+363 NTAVALALIPSLESL

-389 GGCGFSDTW
+389 GRCGFTDTW
-398 HDPRSGGR
+398 GQARSEGR
-406 LHEGVD
+406 SHEGTDV
-412 IMGAKGLAIYAT
+412 MGARGLALYAT
-424 NDGVISRMSSGG
+424 NDGVISRMSTGG
-436 ALGGNVIYVKIPNGT
+436 RLGGNVIYVKIPNGT

-461 APGMT
+461 APGMA
-466 AGVPVKAGQIIGYN
+466 AGVPVKAGQIIGYV
-480 GSTGSGGSSHLHF
+480 GSTGDAGTPHLHF

-500 PAVSPYQFVKAVDA
+500 AAVNPYAILKAADA
-514 CNVTTVLPQS
+514 CNVLDVLPQP

>member
-13 GILSSTFGIAS
+13 GLLSSTFGIAS
-24 IALSTTSASASSVI
+24 IALSTTSASASPVI
-38 TAATAA
+38 SAAPAA

-57 LQEAIMARGFT
+57 LQEAIMARGFSIT
-68 IKGGVTGTYS
+68 GGVTGSYS

-84 LKSLQKVAG
+84 LKSLQKIAG
-93 FKASGTLDE
+93 FKASGMLDE
-102 KTAKFLGLVDVVALS
+102 KTAKFLGLVDVVALN

-162 KFQAAK
+162 KFQTAK

-182 ALGMLQAPKSVVVSS
+182 ALGMLNAPKP
-197 VVVASAKTSATTAT
+197 VVVASAKTVTA
-211 PAAVVTS
+211 AAVVNS
-218 NYPKLGDR
+218 SFPKLGDR
-226 SETVKAIQTVLMND
+226 SETVKAIQTVLIKD
-240 SIGLVGGADGRFGKG
+240 SIGLVGGADGRFGAG

-271 TGSMDDATNAA
+271 TGSMDDATNAV
-282 MFAAPVAASVAPV
+282 MFAAPVAAPSPV
-295 AATTAMTF
+295 AVTATAMTF
-303 ETLPARGQTGELVR
+303 ETLPARGQSGDLVR

-324 ANGTE
+324 ASGTE
-329 VKGGADGVFGV
+329 IKGGADGVFGV
-340 ATTVAISN
+340 ATTVALGN
-348 FQAARALNQTKVLDV
+348 FQTTRALNQTKVLDV
-363 NTAVALALIPSFESL
+363 NTAVALALIPSLESL

-389 GGCGFSDTW
+389 GRCGFTDTW
-398 HDPRSGGR
+398 GQARSEGR
-406 LHEGVD
+406 SHEGTDV
-412 IMGAKGLAIYAT
+412 MGARGLALYAT
-424 NDGVISRMSSGG
+424 NDGVISRMSTGG
-436 ALGGNVIYVKIPNGT
+436 RLGGNVIYVKIPNGT

-461 APGMT
+461 APGMA
-466 AGVPVKAGQIIGYN
+466 AGVPVKAGQIIGYV
-480 GSTGSGGSSHLHF
+480 GSTGDAGTPHLHF

-500 PAVSPYQFVKAVDA
+500 AAVNPYAILKAADA
-514 CNVTTVLPQS
+514 CNVLDVLPQP

>member
-1 MNGSIFRKAIAI
+1 MNGSILRKAIAI

-24 IALSTTSASASSVI
+24 IALSTTSASASPVI
-38 TAATAA
+38 SAIPAA
-44 LPKFGDNG
+44 LSKFGDNG

-57 LQEAIMARGFT
+57 LQEAILARGFT
-68 IKGGVTGTYS
+68 LKGGVTGSYS

-84 LKSLQKVAG
+84 LRSLQKVAG
-93 FKASGTLDE
+93 LKASGALDE
-102 KTAKFLGLVDVVALS
+102 KTAKFLGLVDVVALN

-136 ALINSGFAVKG
+136 ALINSGFTVKG

-155 ATTIALG
+155 ATTIALA

-182 ALGMLQAPKSVVVSS
+182 ALGMLSAPKPVVIASVKAV
-197 VVVASAKTSATTAT
+197 TT
-211 PAAVVTS
+211 PAAPAAIVSS
-218 NYPKLGDR
+218 NLPKIGDR
-226 SETVKAIQTVLMND
+226 SETVKAIQTVLIKD
-240 SIGLVGGADGRFGKG
+240 SIGLVGGADGRFGAG

-271 TGSMDDATNAA
+271 TGSMDDATNAV
-282 MFAAPVAASVAPV
+282 MFAAPVAAP
-295 AATTAMTF
+295 AATVATATEMSF
-303 ETLPARGQTGELVR
+303 ETLPARGQSGDLVR

-340 ATTVAISN
+340 ATTVAITN
-348 FQAARALNQTKVLDV
+348 FQAARGLNQTKVLDV
-363 NTAVALALIPSFESL
+363 NTAVALALIPSLESL

-389 GGCGFSDTW
+389 GRCGFTDTW
-398 HDPRSGGR
+398 GQSRSEGR
-406 LHEGVD
+406 SHEGTDV
-412 IMGAKGLAIYAT
+412 IGARGLALYAT
-424 NDGVISRMSSGG
+424 NDGVISKVSTGG
-436 ALGGNVIYVKIPNGT
+436 RLGGNAIYVKIPNGT

-461 APGMT
+461 APGMA
-466 AGVPVKAGQIIGYN
+466 AGVPVKAGQIIGYV
-480 GSTGSGGSSHLHF
+480 GSTGTTTPHLHF

-500 PAVSPYQFVKAVDA
+500 AAVNPYAILKAVDA
-514 CNVTTVLPQS
+514 CNVMDVLPQP

>member
-24 IALSTTSASASSVI
+24 IAMSTTSASASPVI
-38 TAATAA
+38 SAAPAA

-57 LQEAIMARGFT
+57 LQEAIMARGFS
-68 IKGGVTGTYS
+68 IKGGVTGSYS

-182 ALGMLQAPKSVVVSS
+182 ALGMLSAPKP
-197 VVVASAKTSATTAT
+197 VVVASAKTVIAAAV
-211 PAAVVTS
+211 PAAVATS
-218 NYPKLGDR
+218 NFPKLGDR

-240 SIGLVGGADGRFGKG
+240 SIGLVGGADGRFGAG

-271 TGSMDDATNAA
+271 TGSMDDATNKF
-282 MFAAPVAASVAPV
+282 MFAAPVAAPAAPI
-295 AATTAMTF
+295 AQATTMTF
-303 ETLPARGQTGELVR
+303 ETLPTRGQSGELVR

-340 ATTVAISN
+340 ATTVAITN

-363 NTAVALALIPSFESL
+363 NTAVALALIPTLESL

-389 GGCGFSDTW
+389 GRCGFTDTW
-398 HDPRSGGR
+398 GQARSEGR
-406 LHEGVD
+406 SHEGTDV
-412 IMGAKGLAIYAT
+412 IGARGLALYAT
-424 NDGVISRMSSGG
+424 NDGVISRMSTGG
-436 ALGGNVIYVKIPNGT
+436 RLGGNAIYVKIPNGT

-461 APGMT
+461 APGMA
-466 AGVPVKAGQIIGYN
+466 AGVPVKAGQIIGYV
-480 GSTGSGGSSHLHF
+480 GSTGTTTPHLHF

-500 PAVSPYQFVKAVDA
+500 AAVNPYAILKAADA
-514 CNVTTVLPQS
+514 CNVLDVLPQP

>member
-1 MNGSIFRKAIAI
+1 MNSNLLRKTIAI
-13 GILSSTFGIAS
+13 GALSATFGIA
-24 IALSTTSASASSVI
+24 ATTISAT
-38 TAATAA
+38 TAAASPVVSAA
-44 LPKFGDNG
+44 VSQLPKFGDNG

-57 LQEAIMARGFT
+57 LQQAIMARGFS
-68 IKGGVTGTYS
+68 IKGGVTGAYS
-78 EATRSA
+78 DATRSA

-93 FKASGTLDE
+93 FKATGSLDE

-117 SSSLPA
+117 TSSLPA
-123 VGASGDAVWSVQQ
+123 VGATGDAVWSVQQ

-162 KFQAAK
+162 KFQSAK
-168 GLTVTKV
+168 GLPLTKV

-182 ALGMLQAPKSVVVSS
+182 ALGMLAAPK
-197 VVVASAKTSATTAT
+197 T
-211 PAAVVTS
+211 VVTAS
-218 NYPKLGDR
+218 VKTASPVVIKSSSFPKQGDR
-226 SETVKAIQTVLMND
+226 SDQVKAIQTVLIND
-240 SIGLVGGADGRFGKG
+240 VIGLVGGADGRFGAG

-260 AEYQKRRGLNI
+260 AEYQRRRGLNI
-271 TGSMDDATNAA
+271 TGAMDDATNAA
-282 MFAAPVAASVAPV
+282 MFAAPAPAPAV
-295 AATTAMTF
+295 TVEATATSMTF
-303 ETLPARGQTGELVR
+303 ETLPARGQSGEFVR

-340 ATTVAISN
+340 ATTVAITN
-348 FQAARALNQTKVLDV
+348 FQIARGLIQTKVLDV
-363 NTAVALALIPSFESL
+363 NTAVALALIPSLESL

-389 GGCGFSDTW
+389 GRCSFSDTW
-398 HDPRSGGR
+398 HQARPGGR

-424 NDGVISRMSSGG
+424 NDGVISRMSTGG
-436 ALGGNVIYVKIPNGT
+436 VLGGNAIYLTIPNGT

-461 APGMT
+461 APGI
-466 AGVPVKAGQIIGYN
+466 APGVSVRAGQIIGYN
-480 GSTGSGGSSHLHF
+480 GETGHAGSPHLHF